1 MFCQEQKIKIIRG
14 GVGHPRNQGAV
25 EKFNNIIISKLKYI
39 KLEDKEKFNVIE
51 GLNKAINIYNNISH
65 SVIKIEPEK
74 AFHFKKKKDLNRI
87 INNILKS
94 QINENKNSIVVEKG
108 SKALLCSS
116 FNVKSKII
124 KEKKFGKKIY
134 MKFQY

>member
-14 GVGHPRNQGAV
+14 GVGHQRSQDAV
-25 EKFNNIIISKLKYI
+25 EKFNDTIISKLKYF
-39 KLEDKEKFNVIE
+39 KLEDKDKFNVIE
-51 GLNKAINIYNNISH
+51 AINKAINIYNNIPH

-87 INNILKS
+87 IKNILKS

-108 SKALLCSS
+108 SKLYYALFS
-116 FNVKSKII
+116 KSK
-124 KEKKFGKKIY
+124 KKNLEKNY
-134 MKFQY
+134 MIFHY